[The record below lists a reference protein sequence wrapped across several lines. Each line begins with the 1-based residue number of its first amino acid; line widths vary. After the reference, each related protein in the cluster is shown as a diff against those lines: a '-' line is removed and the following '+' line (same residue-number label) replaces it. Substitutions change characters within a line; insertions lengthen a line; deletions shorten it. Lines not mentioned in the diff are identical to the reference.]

1 VFASNAPDLLFCAA
15 TWDNRQL
22 NHISNSIADYKAIS
36 GTFPLRSTPCLE
48 SGYLSVEIQRLPYD
62 SQYEEKVKVAQSN
75 ELSGLISLI
84 ESLRSDNI
92 DLPGNLHIPT
102 ANNLS
107 LLHAAIYLEN
117 ADIVKRLLSLGA
129 RPSSDLPVLSPLELS
144 KSLNIKHP
152 SKCSEEVLYALDSFV
167 IPAQPPAAIISD
179 TVVGPLDAADACSIK
194 GKKEVEISVSD
205 SHALPLS
212 GAAGECNKK
221 AENTFLPA
229 LPASDWMLSRV
240 LKTERCL
247 HFKNGHCDLGSLCPS
262 AHVYCSAPSTSYNP
276 PKNDELYYAYL
287 NRFDIKLKMADF
299 YMLTETG
306 SDGNTYHT
314 GALVCP
320 ISRVIYYAQGGEGHM
335 NENGIY
341 WYRSKRDAKVAVS
354 SVVLRAIEGHRKQ
367 NIHHSEDHFS
377 ELSSKGDLVKGDTPH
392 EQADGI
398 DVKGLH
404 TVVASPTRTTDS
416 LPTISNVEWML
427 DYVKKKDI
435 CRYFNTFKG
444 CDKKSRC
451 YFAHVYYPHG
461 DTQLEPCSLSIEKLS
476 RHQKQLLAN
485 SSIYLF
491 AAKSVQ
497 TFS

>member
-179 TVVGPLDAADACSIK
+179 T
-194 GKKEVEISVSD
+194 
-205 SHALPLS
+205 
-212 GAAGECNKK
+212 
-221 AENTFLPA
+221 
-229 LPASDWMLSRV
+229 
-240 LKTERCL
+240 
-247 HFKNGHCDLGSLCPS
+247 
-262 AHVYCSAPSTSYNP
+262 
-276 PKNDELYYAYL
+276 
-287 NRFDIKLKMADF
+287 
-299 YMLTETG
+299 
-306 SDGNTYHT
+306 
-314 GALVCP
+314 
-320 ISRVIYYAQGGEGHM
+320 
-335 NENGIY
+335 
-341 WYRSKRDAKVAVS
+341 
-354 SVVLRAIEGHRKQ
+354 
-367 NIHHSEDHFS
+367 IHHSEDHFS

-392 EQADGI
+392 D
-398 DVKGLH
+398 
-404 TVVASPTRTTDS
+404 
-416 LPTISNVEWML
+416 N
-427 DYVKKKDI
+427 
-435 CRYFNTFKG
+435 
-444 CDKKSRC
+444 
-451 YFAHVYYPHG
+451 
-461 DTQLEPCSLSIEKLS
+461 
-476 RHQKQLLAN
+476 
-485 SSIYLF
+485 
-491 AAKSVQ
+491 
-497 TFS
+497 